1 MKPANPPQP
10 RHQRPGMFHTARE
23 ALAWGVL
30 WFGLAALGF
39 ALVASVVAI
48 GFWAVEVL
56 R

>member
-1 MKPANPPQP
+1 MKPA
-10 RHQRPGMFHTARE
+10 MFRSIRE

-39 ALVASVVAI
+39 ALAASVVAI

>member
-1 MKPANPPQP
+1 
-10 RHQRPGMFHTARE
+10 
-23 ALAWGVL
+23 VL